1 VEVRPELF
9 NHLVAFAP
17 EPMVIAD
24 ERGIVVFAN
33 DAAHRL
39 IGYPGRELIGRILF
53 DLIHIDE
60 RPRLRDTFE
69 RALVSFELTPAI
81 QCRIRAQDVRWN
93 LIEWRLR
100 SVRDGHSH
108 FVLAYMRDIGAS
120 RQLEERLRHA
130 QKLNLLGRLAVGVAE
145 DFEQVVT
152 TIRGHL
158 PSIFELTA
166 GQPASLSL
174 HAILKATER
183 AGSLTRQLRAFYET
197 TPLLL
202 ERTDVHALLSDVRRL
217 TTEDEWLKVTLG
229 ATRTTVRTDWAGL
242 VLGLRDLILAFRHTP
257 AEQAVVAV
265 ETSSPPPAV
274 APVNGNG
281 PLTYVIVEVTNNG
294 GMRPLQ
300 DTHLFERSFLTLAS
314 GGVMLALVTLDDIVT
329 RSGGFIEVGTK
340 DNRATAA
347 RVFLPVD

>member
-1 VEVRPELF
+1 VEARSELF
-9 NHLVAFAP
+9 NHLVLFAP

-39 IGYPGRELIGRILF
+39 VGYPGRELIGRILF
-53 DLIHIDE
+53 DLVHIDE
-60 RPRLRDTFE
+60 RARLRDTFE
-69 RALVSFELTPAI
+69 RALVSFDLTPAT
-81 QCRIRAQDVRWN
+81 QCRIRSQDGKWILV
-93 LIEWRLR
+93 EWRLR
-100 SVRDGHSH
+100 SVREGHSQ
-108 FVLAYMRDIGAS
+108 FILTYLRDIGAS

-130 QKLNLLGRLAVGVAE
+130 QKLNLLGRLAVGVAD

-217 TTEDEWLKVTLG
+217 TTEDEWLKMTLG
-229 ATRTTVRTDWAGL
+229 ATRSMVRTDWAGL

-257 AEQAVVAV
+257 SDHAVVVV
-265 ETSSPPPAV
+265 ETSSPESAAPAASGA
-274 APVNGNG
+274 AP
-281 PLTYVIVEVTNNG
+281 LAYVIIEVTNNG
-294 GMRPLQ
+294 ATPPQ
-300 DTHLFERSFLTLAS
+300 QHTHLFERSFLTLAS

-347 RVFLPVD
+347 RIFLPVE